1 MTTIIWIIIG
11 MDVPVSHD
19 MLRAATLHE
28 GVGIL
33 LILTSQDRFSHS
45 MFESWLFKVDNFEQQ

>member
-1 MTTIIWIIIG
+1 

-45 MFESWLFKVDNFEQQ
+45 MFESC